1 MAMNSKKR
9 LLDEFEQVS
18 EIDRMSKRAKI
29 HGVVQSLS
37 PMQASS
43 SGNTKYFC
51 GEITDGKSNLRL
63 VGFDTKQQQKLAEF
77 HQKKD
82 PVALLNCEIKPSKWG
97 SQLEVLMRKDTE
109 LQKSPKK
116 FNVASLVCNTSNE
129 ITLDQLQ
136 DLNSYQRVVAT
147 VKVVSTQEVK
157 EVKSGL
163 RKQDYIVGDATGAAT
178 VTLWENNIGALKVG
192 ASYKLSGMMVREFDG
207 KKFLSMPKQDAEI
220 TSIPDIGAVMEEEC
234 AVAAGCYMED
244 AVIGVVL
251 LDTYSS
257 CCICKSNSK

>member
-1 MAMNSKKR
+1 MATNSKKR

-18 EIDRMSKRAKI
+18 EIDHMSKRAKI

-43 SGNTKYFC
+43 SGSTKFFS

-77 HQKKD
+77 QKKKE
-82 PVALLNCEIKPSKWG
+82 PVALLKCEIKPSKWG

-116 FNVASLVCNTSNE
+116 FNVTSLVCNTSNE
-129 ITLDQLQ
+129 ITLNQLQ

-147 VKVVSTQEVK
+147 VKVVSAQEVK
-157 EVKSGL
+157 EVH
-163 RKQDYIVGDATGAAT
+163 YAI
-178 VTLWENNIGALKVG
+178 
-192 ASYKLSGMMVREFDG
+192 
-207 KKFLSMPKQDAEI
+207 I
-220 TSIPDIGAVMEEEC
+220 T
-234 AVAAGCYMED
+234 
-244 AVIGVVL
+244 
-251 LDTYSS
+251 
-257 CCICKSNSK
+257 